1 MNSEYI
7 HKSTAISDLLKRAQ
21 KYAETNHP
29 VLIFGESGVGKELL
43 ARQIHDSSPRSG
55 GPFVPVNCGAIPT
68 DLFESELFNH
78 ELGAFTGA
86 KYQKIGFFERANKGT
101 LFMDEIDLLSLPK
114 VQHSG
119 HLYKHYHFRSTPWIS
134 RPSYS

>member
-1 MNSEYI
+1 MLIYQSKKIEEVRRQAMNCAPS
-7 HKSTAISDLLKRAQ
+7 RAALIL
-21 KYAETNHP
+21 YGET
-29 VLIFGESGVGKELL
+29 GVGKELL
-43 ARQIHDSSPRSG
+43 ARRIHDSSPRSG
-55 GPFVPVNCGAIPT
+55 GPFVPVNCGAIPM
-68 DLFESELFNH
+68 DLFESELFGH

-101 LFMDEIDLLSLPK
+101 LFMDEIDLLSLPQ